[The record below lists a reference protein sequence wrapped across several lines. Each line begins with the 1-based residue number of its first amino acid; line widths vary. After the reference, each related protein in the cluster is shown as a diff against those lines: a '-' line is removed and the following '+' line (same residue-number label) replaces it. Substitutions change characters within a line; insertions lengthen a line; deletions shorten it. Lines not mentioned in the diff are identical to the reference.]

1 MCWTVVMDFPE
12 APNTH
17 AARLGGVVPGCL
29 LARPGQR
36 PAWFPTALQNAHRV
50 VLLVLDGLGWH
61 QLRER
66 TSLAPNLSS
75 MQGGPMTTV
84 APSTTATALTTLA
97 TGADPLEHGVLGY
110 RIDLDGIVMN
120 TLSWYGSAPGERR
133 RDLRIE
139 YPPSTVQPVRPFC
152 GERVPV
158 VTRAEHLGSAF
169 TDAHLSGTAL
179 RGWRSPSSIVVEI
192 QEALSEGSPF
202 VYAYYD
208 GIDKIAHERGF
219 GSYYD
224 AELAATD
231 RLVGDVLDVLPSGS
245 TLVVVA
251 DHGQVQTGND
261 VIELPAAVTRF
272 VDRQSGEG
280 RFRWLHARSGRIDD
294 LYESVSSLSSM
305 AWVRR
310 RGDILASGWFGRSG
324 NASFARRLGDVA
336 LIPFTATS
344 FHDPD
349 DTGAFPL
356 VCRHGSLT
364 EAEVT
369 VPLLAI
375 TV

>member
-1 MCWTVVMDFPE
+1 MCWTVGMDFPE
-12 APNTH
+12 APDTH
-17 AARLGGVVPGCL
+17 APRLGAVVPGCL

-36 PAWFPTALQNAHRV
+36 PMWFPSALQNAERI

-66 TSLAPNLSS
+66 SSLAPTLSS
-75 MQGGPMTTV
+75 MEGGPMMTV

-110 RIDLDGIVMN
+110 RIDLDGTVMN
-120 TLSWYGSAPGERR
+120 TLSWYGGAPGERR
-133 RDLRIE
+133 RDLRLE
-139 YPPSTVQPVRPFC
+139 HPPSTVQPVRPFC

-158 VTRAEHLGSAF
+158 VTRAEHLGTAF
-169 TDAHLSGTAL
+169 TDAHLTGTAL
-179 RGWRSPSSIVVEI
+179 RGWRSPSSIAVEI
-192 QEALSEGSPF
+192 QEALAQGASF

-224 AELAATD
+224 AELSATD
-231 RLVGDVLDVLPSGS
+231 RLVGDVLDALPSGT
-245 TLVVVA
+245 TLVVLA
-251 DHGQVQTGND
+251 DHGQVQTGD
-261 VIELPAAVTRF
+261 GIIELPAAVDRF

-294 LYESVSSLSSM
+294 LCESLSPFASV
-305 AWVRR
+305 AWIRR
-310 RGDILASGWFGRSG
+310 RDEILTSGWFGRSG

-336 LIPFTATS
+336 LIPFTDVS

-349 DTGAFPL
+349 DSGAFPL

-364 EAEVT
+364 EAEMT
-369 VPLLAI
+369 VPLLAL

>member
-12 APNTH
+12 APEIH

-36 PAWFPTALQNAHRV
+36 PAWFPNALQNAHRI

-66 TSLAPNLSS
+66 SSLAPTLSS
-75 MQGGPMTTV
+75 MEGGPMITV

-120 TLSWYGSAPGERR
+120 TLSWHGNAPGERR
-133 RDLRIE
+133 RDLRVDF
-139 YPPSTVQPVRPFC
+139 PPSSVQPVRPFC

-158 VTRAEHLGSAF
+158 VTRAEHLGTAF

-192 QEALSEGSPF
+192 NEALSGGASF

-219 GSYYD
+219 GQYYD
-224 AELAATD
+224 AELSATD
-231 RLVGDVLDVLPSGS
+231 RLVADVLDTLPSGT

-261 VIELPAAVTRF
+261 VVELPAATTRY

-280 RFRWLHARSGRIDD
+280 RFRWLHARPGRIDD
-294 LYESVSSLSSM
+294 VFESVSHFSSI

-310 RGDILASGWFGRSG
+310 RDDILASGWLGRSG

-336 LIPFTATS
+336 LIPFTSAS
-344 FHDPD
+344 FHDPE

-364 EAEVT
+364 PAEIT
-369 VPLLAI
+369 VPLLAL